1 MDTSQYLDIF
11 LDESKEHLQNLSDQ
25 IMELEQN
32 PENMD
37 TINEIFRAAHSLKGM
52 AGTMGYKRMQTLT
65 HDMEN
70 VFSEVR
76 NGTFK
81 VQPGMID
88 ILFKSLDALEEY
100 VNNIQQTTEEGTNDN
115 QDLIDALN
123 SILRNNGQVVVG
135 DSAPAAGT
143 GAASAEAPAAD
154 DGNSKRERWHE
165 VKITDTERMLIDKA
179 HSEGLKVYGVT
190 VYVEEAC
197 VLKAARAFLVFKALE
212 KLGEII
218 VSAPTAQDIEDEKF
232 DLTFSLIFISG
243 NSADEI
249 KDAVKGV
256 SEIEEAFC
264 AEYTATA
271 AAAPA
276 SAAAEKAPEE
286 AKPAAPAPAPA
297 APKATPVP
305 APAAPAPA
313 ASKPASAAAS
323 SSSASSSKPASKPVV
338 NRTVRVD
345 IEKLDNLMN
354 LVSELIIAKNSL
366 ISATAAAEE
375 NKGDNGSV
383 NEQIEYLESVT
394 TNLHESV
401 MKVRMVPIESVVAK
415 FPRMIRD
422 LSKKLNKKME
432 LYMSGEDTELDRT
445 VVDEI
450 GDPLMHMLRNS
461 ADHGLEPNDVRVAK
475 GKPEV
480 GSIFLDAYQ
489 DGNNVVIEVR
499 DDGGGIN
506 VEAVRSKAI
515 ERGTVTPEQAE
526 TMTEKEIIDLLF
538 LPSFST
544 AKKVSDVSGRGV
556 GLDVVKSKIESLSG
570 EVEVKNRF
578 GEGSSWIIRLPLT
591 LAIIQ
596 ALMVVIGDEKYAIAL
611 GSIQTIEDVLPE
623 DIKLVQAKEVIHI
636 RGTVIPIIRMDKV
649 LEIPFREEEEKK
661 NKNLTVIIVKK
672 GDKQAGL
679 VVDELI
685 GQQEVVIKSMG
696 KYIKVPKMI
705 SGATILGNGEVAL
718 ILDTNA
724 LI

>member
-123 SILRNNGQVVVG
+123 SIMKNNGELKVG
-135 DSAPAAGT
+135 DSAPAES
-143 GAASAEAPAAD
+143 AAPPAAESAAPKAESPAAEPSE
-154 DGNSKRERWHE
+154 GKKERWQSI
-165 VKITDTERMLIDKA
+165 KINDTEKMLIEKA
-179 HSEGLKVYGVT
+179 NSEGLKVYGVT

-218 VSAPTAQDIEDEKF
+218 VSSPTAQDIEDEKF
-232 DLTFSLIFISG
+232 ELTFSLIFISG
-243 NSADEI
+243 NTADEV
-249 KDAVKGV
+249 KDAVKSV

-264 AEYTATA
+264 SEYKMAS
-271 AAAPA
+271 AAPA
-276 SAAAEKAPEE
+276 KTAEAAKTETKASAEVKTTAPATTAAPAPSSAP
-286 AKPAAPAPAPA
+286 AKPAA
-297 APKATPVP
+297 
-305 APAAPAPA
+305 A
-313 ASKPASAAAS
+313 ASATTKPTASA
-323 SSSASSSKPASKPVV
+323 KPVV

-366 ISATAAAEE
+366 ISATAAEG
-375 NKGDNGSV
+375 KGDNNSV

-422 LSKKLNKKME
+422 LSKKLGKKME
-432 LYMSGEDTELDRT
+432 LYMTGEDTELDRT

-461 ADHGLEPNDVRVAK
+461 ADHGLEPNDVRVAN
-475 GKPEV
+475 GKPET

-489 DGNNVVIEVR
+489 DGNNVVIAVK

-506 VEAVRSKAI
+506 VEAVRNKAI

-596 ALMVVIGDEKYAIAL
+596 ALMVVVGDEKYAIAL

-636 RGTVIPIIRMDKV
+636 RGTVIPIIRLRNV
-649 LEIPFREEEEKK
+649 LDIPSTEENS

-672 GDKQAGL
+672 GDKLAGL